1 MIVAAGVALATLIAS
16 APAAAAAFLNAT
28 PSATT
33 AGSPV
38 TFSGTAQSRAA
49 GAFRLDFGDGAAVS
63 FASSSFSFTHV
74 YALGGS
80 YVARLSDGFRNTLA
94 VATVT
99 VAPGP
104 AGGQLGVP
112 FLPGRTPIGQIY
124 TTTLTIPTVLAG
136 GDTGI
141 VVRYSVGDPTYIAS
155 GAPLLAIVELRT
167 PKGRL
172 IRRSDPLE
180 IVTNRQT
187 GLQTAVIPY
196 SVPVD
201 AGGAYAL
208 RVILRAAGG
217 GTIATS
223 EPLPLLVAA
232 GPDPAPALHADIRA
246 SGSIE
251 IGPNTAAATTFNP
264 GLTSALQFPTASLAL
279 TGLYDPVSHRPDPVL
294 TLTSGAPALQS
305 PDAAAAQPSPAAAGS
320 PAPSPSVLPSAST
333 AVPPVSSST
342 AAPAASAAPDASP
355 AAVPVASPA
364 ASPTANFKDTLG
376 LGTAALPPL
385 LGGSST
391 LRGLDVTRTAGP
403 WVLHGAAGYTK
414 LATPSTPA
422 ERATVVDLSHAL
434 GAGSFRVAAFGR
446 VDDVRPGDV
455 VTTGDAGPLRAAVT
469 AFQLDEPLV
478 RNLTVSATG
487 AQSSA
492 TSLVLPFSVADAS
505 VRSVL
510 AYTSGRTSAS
520 WEYHNAGDGFSTGA
534 GPGATADRAG
544 WISSVAFNLNPK
556 AALTLGASRE
566 ETRSVATRQT
576 DASATLNLTPNDKT
590 QAQLALRRDT
600 QASATTNTTTD
611 QLNATL
617 ATALLGGQI
626 ALNGSLV
633 GLSDALVSAN
643 AATTRTATLQ
653 FTRQSNAHTLGIGF
667 TGTSV
672 SGANANAQAGQSLT
686 YGFPV
691 GGHTVDGALLH
702 GFELQFSLTNTASSS
717 AAAVGAD
724 QALSAIVS
732 YHLTRHV
739 ALGVRFE
746 VDHHSGTAVVAQPNA
761 TSVLRLRLD
770 VTQ

>member
-1 MIVAAGVALATLIAS
+1 MLIAGVPAAG
-16 APAAAAAFLNAT
+16 AAFLNAT
-28 PSATT
+28 PSNVV
-33 AGSPV
+33 AGAPV
-38 TFSGTAQSRAA
+38 MFTGTAQSRAA

-63 FASSSFSFTHV
+63 FASSSFAFTHA

-80 YVARLSDGFRNTLA
+80 YVARLSDGFNNTLA
-94 VATVT
+94 SATVT
-99 VAPGP
+99 VRQAQGP
-104 AGGQLGVP
+104 AGPVPGGNLGVT
-112 FLPGRTPIGQIY
+112 FMPGRTPVGQIY

-136 GDTGI
+136 GETGI
-141 VVRYSVGDPTYIAS
+141 VVRYTIGDPTYIAS
-155 GAPLLAIVELRT
+155 GAPLLAFVELLA

-232 GPDPAPALHADIRA
+232 GPDPQPALQAELRA
-246 SGSIE
+246 TGSIE
-251 IGPNTAAATTFNP
+251 IGPNSAATSTFNP
-264 GLTSALQFPTASLAL
+264 GLTTAVQFPTALVAL

-294 TLTSGAPALQS
+294 TLTSGAPKLQS
-305 PDAAAAQPSPAAAGS
+305 PDASGAAPSPA
-320 PAPSPSVLPSAST
+320 PA
-333 AVPPVSSST
+333 
-342 AAPAASAAPDASP
+342 AASAAPEASP
-355 AAVPVASPA
+355 AAAPQPSPSASPA
-364 ASPTANFKDTLG
+364 ASFKDTLG

-385 LGGSST
+385 LGDGTT
-391 LRGLDVTRTAGP
+391 LRGLDATRTAGP
-403 WVLHGAAGYTK
+403 WVLHGGYGYAK
-414 LATPSTPA
+414 LATLSTPA
-422 ERATVVDLSHAL
+422 ERATVLDLSHAL
-434 GAGSFRVAAFGR
+434 GAGSVRVATFGR
-446 VDDVRPGDV
+446 VDDVRSGDA
-455 VTTGDAGPLRAAVT
+455 VTTGAAGPVRAAVT
-469 AFQLDEPLV
+469 ALELDEPIV
-478 RNLTVSATG
+478 RNLTVTATG
-487 AQSSA
+487 AKSSA
-492 TSLVLPFSVADAS
+492 TSLLLPLSVDDAS
-505 VRSVL
+505 VRTAL
-510 AYTSGRTSAS
+510 AYASGTTSAKF
-520 WEYHNAGDGFSTGA
+520 EYHNAGDGYSIGA

-544 WISSVAFNLNPK
+544 WISALAFNLNPK

-566 ETRSVATRQT
+566 ATRSVATLQT
-576 DASATLNLTPNDKT
+576 DVSATLNLTPNDKT
-590 QAQLALRRDT
+590 QAQVGLRRDT

-611 QLNATL
+611 QLSAMLSTP
-617 ATALLGGQI
+617 LLGGEI

-633 GLSDALVSAN
+633 GLSDARVAAN
-643 AATTRTATLQ
+643 AAATRTATLQ

-672 SGANANAQAGQSLT
+672 TGASANAQAGESLT

-691 GGHTVDGALLH
+691 GGHVVDGALLH
-702 GFELQFSLTNTASSS
+702 GWELQFSLTNTASSS
-717 AAAVGAD
+717 TASVGAD

-739 ALGVRFE
+739 ALGVRTE
-746 VDHHSGTAVVAQPNA
+746 LHRHSGTPVVAQPNA